1 MSENHYAEFSECSMK
16 PQEVLEYVS
25 GPIPVPEEGEVLVRM
40 KAAPINPADINFVQG
55 VYGLKPVLPHSRAG
69 LEGCGVVQESRA
81 EGFREGDEVILLR
94 GVGSWSEY
102 VAVPSVNVMKLPV
115 GVDPVQAAMLKVNP
129 LTALRMLEG
138 FVSLEPGDWL
148 VQNAANSG
156 VGRCIIQLARE
167 MGVKTVNFV
176 RRPDELRDELTELGA
191 DLVVGEDDG
200 DVVKNTLARLD
211 GKRPV
216 LASNAVGGESALRLM
231 DILAPGGSMVTYG
244 AMSRKSIKVP
254 NGFLIFKG
262 IKLEGLW
269 VTQWLKNA
277 PVSEIE
283 AAYDKLARLMAD
295 GRLKQAVDTVYPLS
309 ADLVVGEDDGDVV
322 KNTLARL
329 DGKRP
334 VLASNAVGGESALRL
349 MDILAPGGSMV
360 TYGAMSRKSIKVP
373 NGFLI
378 FKGIKLEGLWVTQW
392 LKNAPVSEIEA
403 AYDKLARLM
412 ADGRLKQAVD
422 TVYPLSDVR
431 KAVEKAQE
439 EFRSGKVVLS
449 MDCA

>member
-115 GVDPVQAAMLKVNP
+115 KVDPVQGGHA
-129 LTALRMLEG
+129 EG
-138 FVSLEPGDWL
+138 ESPDRPAHAGRDRFPGAGGDWL
-148 VQNAANSG
+148 VQNAANSV

-176 RRPDELRDELTELGA
+176 RRPDELRDELTALGA

-216 LASNAVGGESALRLM
+216 LASNAVGGEK
-231 DILAPGGSMVTYG
+231 AP
-244 AMSRKSIKVP
+244 
-254 NGFLIFKG
+254 
-262 IKLEGLW
+262 
-269 VTQWLKNA
+269 
-277 PVSEIE
+277 
-283 AAYDKLARLMAD
+283 
-295 GRLKQAVDTVYPLS
+295 
-309 ADLVVGEDDGDVV
+309 
-322 KNTLARL
+322 
-329 DGKRP
+329 
-334 VLASNAVGGESALRL
+334 
-349 MDILAPGGSMV
+349 
-360 TYGAMSRKSIKVP
+360 
-373 NGFLI
+373 
-378 FKGIKLEGLWVTQW
+378 
-392 LKNAPVSEIEA
+392 
-403 AYDKLARLM
+403 
-412 ADGRLKQAVD
+412 
-422 TVYPLSDVR
+422 
-431 KAVEKAQE
+431 
-439 EFRSGKVVLS
+439 
-449 MDCA
+449 CA

>member
-115 GVDPVQAAMLKVNP
+115 KVDPVQAAMLKVNP

-176 RRPDELRDELTELGA
+176 RRPDELRDELTALGA

-216 LASNAVGGESALRLM
+216 LASNAVGGESAGGA
-231 DILAPGGSMVTYG
+231 LAIYLCRDAETRGLPVPKFQMLIYPVADERMETESMKKYTDTPMWNAEHNAEMWRMY
-244 AMSRKSIKVP
+244 
-254 NGFLIFKG
+254 
-262 IKLEGLW
+262 LEGKTCPEASPMEMELPKQLPLTYME
-269 VTQWLKNA
+269 VAELDCLHDEGVAYARRLEEAGGTVELH
-277 PVSEIE
+277 EIKGVFHG
-283 AAYDKLARLMAD
+283 YD
-295 GRLKQAVDTVYPLS
+295 VDPRTSVMQECLRNRS
-309 ADLVVGEDDGDVV
+309 D
-322 KNTLARL
+322 
-329 DGKRP
+329 
-334 VLASNAVGGESALRL
+334 ALR
-349 MDILAPGGSMV
+349 
-360 TYGAMSRKSIKVP
+360 R
-373 NGFLI
+373 
-378 FKGIKLEGLWVTQW
+378 GLWG
-392 LKNAPVSEIEA
+392 E
-403 AYDKLARLM
+403 
-412 ADGRLKQAVD
+412 
-422 TVYPLSDVR
+422 
-431 KAVEKAQE
+431 
-439 EFRSGKVVLS
+439 
-449 MDCA
+449 

>member
-1 MSENHYAEFSECSMK
+1 M
-16 PQEVLEYVS
+16 
-25 GPIPVPEEGEVLVRM
+25 
-40 KAAPINPADINFVQG
+40 
-55 VYGLKPVLPHSRAG
+55 
-69 LEGCGVVQESRA
+69 
-81 EGFREGDEVILLR
+81 
-94 GVGSWSEY
+94 GSWSEY
-102 VAVPSVNVMKLPV
+102 VAVPAVNVMKLPV
-115 GVDPVQAAMLKVNP
+115 KVDPVQAAMLKVNP

-138 FVSLEPGDWL
+138 FVSLTPGDWV
-148 VQNAANSG
+148 VQNASNSG

-176 RRPDELRDELTELGA
+176 RRPDELRDELTALGA
-191 DLVVGEDDG
+191 DLVVGEDDE

-231 DILAPGGSMVTYG
+231 DMLAPGGSMVTYG

-277 PVSEIE
+277 PV
-283 AAYDKLARLMAD
+283 
-295 GRLKQAVDTVYPLS
+295 P
-309 ADLVVGEDDGDVV
+309 
-322 KNTLARL
+322 
-329 DGKRP
+329 
-334 VLASNAVGGESALRL
+334 
-349 MDILAPGGSMV
+349 
-360 TYGAMSRKSIKVP
+360 
-373 NGFLI
+373 
-378 FKGIKLEGLWVTQW
+378 
-392 LKNAPVSEIEA
+392 EIEA

-431 KAVEKAQE
+431 RAVEKAQE

-449 MDCA
+449 MERA

>member
-94 GVGSWSEY
+94 GVGSWSE
-102 VAVPSVNVMKLPV
+102 
-115 GVDPVQAAMLKVNP
+115 AAMLKVNP

-309 ADLVVGEDDGDVV
+309 
-322 KNTLARL
+322 
-329 DGKRP
+329 
-334 VLASNAVGGESALRL
+334 
-349 MDILAPGGSMV
+349 
-360 TYGAMSRKSIKVP
+360 
-373 NGFLI
+373 
-378 FKGIKLEGLWVTQW
+378 
-392 LKNAPVSEIEA
+392 
-403 AYDKLARLM
+403 
-412 ADGRLKQAVD
+412 
-422 TVYPLSDVR
+422 DVR

>member
-81 EGFREGDEVILLR
+81 EGFREGDVVILL
-94 GVGSWSEY
+94 V
-102 VAVPSVNVMKLPV
+102 K
-115 GVDPVQAAMLKVNP
+115 VDPVQAAMLKVNP

-176 RRPDELRDELTELGA
+176 RRPDELRDELTALGA

-231 DILAPGGSMVTYG
+231 DMLAPGGSMVTYG

-283 AAYDKLARLMAD
+283 AAY
-295 GRLKQAVDTVYPLS
+295 
-309 ADLVVGEDDGDVV
+309 E
-322 KNTLARL
+322 
-329 DGKRP
+329 
-334 VLASNAVGGESALRL
+334 
-349 MDILAPGGSMV
+349 
-360 TYGAMSRKSIKVP
+360 
-373 NGFLI
+373 
-378 FKGIKLEGLWVTQW
+378 
-392 LKNAPVSEIEA
+392 
-403 AYDKLARLM
+403 KLARLM

>member
-1 MSENHYAEFSECSMK
+1 MK
-16 PQEVLEYVS
+16 PQDVLEYVS
-25 GPIPVPEEGEVLVRM
+25 GPMPVPAEGEVLIRM

-55 VYGLKPVLPHSRAG
+55 VYGVKPVLPHSRAG
-69 LEGCGVVQESRA
+69 LEGCGMVQESRA
-81 EGFREGDEVILLR
+81 EGFRKDDEVIL
-94 GVGSWSEY
+94 
-102 VAVPSVNVMKLPV
+102 
-115 GVDPVQAAMLKVNP
+115 
-129 LTALRMLEG
+129 
-138 FVSLEPGDWL
+138 PGDWV
-148 VQNAANSG
+148 VQNASNSG

-176 RRPDELRDELTELGA
+176 RRPDELRDELTALGA
-191 DLVVGEDDG
+191 DLVVGEDDE

-231 DILAPGGSMVTYG
+231 DMLAPGGSMVTYG

-277 PVSEIE
+277 PV
-283 AAYDKLARLMAD
+283 
-295 GRLKQAVDTVYPLS
+295 P
-309 ADLVVGEDDGDVV
+309 
-322 KNTLARL
+322 
-329 DGKRP
+329 
-334 VLASNAVGGESALRL
+334 
-349 MDILAPGGSMV
+349 
-360 TYGAMSRKSIKVP
+360 
-373 NGFLI
+373 
-378 FKGIKLEGLWVTQW
+378 
-392 LKNAPVSEIEA
+392 EIEA

-431 KAVEKAQE
+431 RAVEKAQE

-449 MDCA
+449 MERA

>member
-1 MSENHYAEFSECSMK
+1 MK
-16 PQEVLEYVS
+16 PQDVLEYVS
-25 GPIPVPEEGEVLVRM
+25 GPMPVPAEGEVLIRM

-55 VYGLKPVLPHSRAG
+55 VYGVKPVLPHSRAG

-81 EGFREGDEVILLR
+81 EGFRKDDEVILLR

-102 VAVPSVNVMKLPV
+102 VAVPAVNVMKLPV
-115 GVDPVQAAMLKVNP
+115 KVDPVQAAMLKVNP

-138 FVSLEPGDWL
+138 FVSLTPGDWV
-148 VQNAANSG
+148 VQNASNSG

-176 RRPDELRDELTELGA
+176 RRPDELRDELRDELTALGA
-191 DLVVGEDDG
+191 DLVVGEDDE

-231 DILAPGGSMVTYG
+231 DMLAPGGSMVTYG

-277 PVSEIE
+277 PV
-283 AAYDKLARLMAD
+283 
-295 GRLKQAVDTVYPLS
+295 P
-309 ADLVVGEDDGDVV
+309 
-322 KNTLARL
+322 
-329 DGKRP
+329 
-334 VLASNAVGGESALRL
+334 
-349 MDILAPGGSMV
+349 
-360 TYGAMSRKSIKVP
+360 
-373 NGFLI
+373 
-378 FKGIKLEGLWVTQW
+378 
-392 LKNAPVSEIEA
+392 EIEA

-431 KAVEKAQE
+431 RAVEKAQE

-449 MDCA
+449 MERV

>member
-244 AMSRKSIKVP
+244 AMS
-254 NGFLIFKG
+254 
-262 IKLEGLW
+262 W
-269 VTQWLKNA
+269 
-277 PVSEIE
+277 
-283 AAYDKLARLMAD
+283 
-295 GRLKQAVDTVYPLS
+295 
-309 ADLVVGEDDGDVV
+309 
-322 KNTLARL
+322 
-329 DGKRP
+329 
-334 VLASNAVGGESALRL
+334 
-349 MDILAPGGSMV
+349 
-360 TYGAMSRKSIKVP
+360 KSIKVP

>member
-81 EGFREGDEVILLR
+81 EGFREGDEVILCAAWVPER
-94 GVGSWSEY
+94 VCGGS
-102 VAVPSVNVMKLPV
+102 SVNVMKLPV
-115 GVDPVQAAMLKVNP
+115 KVDPVQAAMLKVNP

-138 FVSLEPGDWL
+138 FVSLKPGDWL

-176 RRPDELRDELTELGA
+176 RRPDELRDELTALGA

-231 DILAPGGSMVTYG
+231 DMLAPGGSMVTYG

-283 AAYDKLARLMAD
+283 AAY
-295 GRLKQAVDTVYPLS
+295 
-309 ADLVVGEDDGDVV
+309 E
-322 KNTLARL
+322 
-329 DGKRP
+329 
-334 VLASNAVGGESALRL
+334 
-349 MDILAPGGSMV
+349 
-360 TYGAMSRKSIKVP
+360 
-373 NGFLI
+373 
-378 FKGIKLEGLWVTQW
+378 
-392 LKNAPVSEIEA
+392 
-403 AYDKLARLM
+403 KLARLM

>member
-1 MSENHYAEFSECSMK
+1 MK
-16 PQEVLEYVS
+16 PQDVLEYVS
-25 GPIPVPEEGEVLVRM
+25 GPMPVPAEGEVLIRM
-40 KAAPINPADINFVQG
+40 KAAPVNPADINFVQG
-55 VYGLKPVLPHSRAG
+55 VYGVKPVLPHSRAG

-81 EGFREGDEVILLR
+81 EGFRKDDEVILLR

-102 VAVPSVNVMKLPV
+102 VAVPAVNVMKLPV
-115 GVDPVQAAMLKVNP
+115 KVDPVQAAMLKVNP

-138 FVSLEPGDWL
+138 FVSLTPGDWV
-148 VQNAANSG
+148 VQNASNSG

-176 RRPDELRDELTELGA
+176 RRPDELRDGLTALGA
-191 DLVVGEDDG
+191 DLVVGEDDE

-231 DILAPGGSMVTYG
+231 DMLAPGGSMVTYG

-277 PVSEIE
+277 PV
-283 AAYDKLARLMAD
+283 
-295 GRLKQAVDTVYPLS
+295 P
-309 ADLVVGEDDGDVV
+309 
-322 KNTLARL
+322 
-329 DGKRP
+329 
-334 VLASNAVGGESALRL
+334 
-349 MDILAPGGSMV
+349 
-360 TYGAMSRKSIKVP
+360 
-373 NGFLI
+373 
-378 FKGIKLEGLWVTQW
+378 
-392 LKNAPVSEIEA
+392 EIEA

-431 KAVEKAQE
+431 RAVEKAQE

-449 MDCA
+449 MERA

>member
-1 MSENHYAEFSECSMK
+1 MK
-16 PQEVLEYVS
+16 PQDVLEYVS
-25 GPIPVPEEGEVLVRM
+25 GPMPVPAEGEVLIRM

-55 VYGLKPVLPHSRAG
+55 VYGVKPVLPHSRAG
-69 LEGCGVVQESRA
+69 LEGCGVVQESAA
-81 EGFREGDEVILLR
+81 EGFRKDDEVILLR

-102 VAVPSVNVMKLPV
+102 VAVPAVNVMKLPV
-115 GVDPVQAAMLKVNP
+115 KVDPVQAAMLKVNP

-138 FVSLEPGDWL
+138 FVSLTPGDWV
-148 VQNAANSG
+148 VQNASNSG

-176 RRPDELRDELTELGA
+176 RRPDELRDELTALGA
-191 DLVVGEDDG
+191 DE

-231 DILAPGGSMVTYG
+231 DMLAPGGSMVTYG

-277 PVSEIE
+277 PV
-283 AAYDKLARLMAD
+283 
-295 GRLKQAVDTVYPLS
+295 P
-309 ADLVVGEDDGDVV
+309 
-322 KNTLARL
+322 
-329 DGKRP
+329 
-334 VLASNAVGGESALRL
+334 
-349 MDILAPGGSMV
+349 
-360 TYGAMSRKSIKVP
+360 
-373 NGFLI
+373 
-378 FKGIKLEGLWVTQW
+378 
-392 LKNAPVSEIEA
+392 EIEA

-431 KAVEKAQE
+431 RAVEKAQE

-449 MDCA
+449 MERV

>member
-81 EGFREGDEVILLR
+81 EGFREGDVVILLR

-115 GVDPVQAAMLKVNP
+115 KVDPVQAAMLKVNP

-176 RRPDELRDELTELGA
+176 E
-191 DLVVGEDDG
+191 
-200 DVVKNTLARLD
+200 
-211 GKRPV
+211 
-216 LASNAVGGESALRLM
+216 
-231 DILAPGGSMVTYG
+231 APGGAG
-244 AMSRKSIKVP
+244 IRFRPHSRSGGGRSSGPDEGGSDQPGGHQFCTGSLWFEACAAALPRRPGRLRRGTGVSRRGIP
-254 NGFLIFKG
+254 RGRCGDSPARRGFLERVCG
-262 IKLEGLW
+262 GSLRECHETPGEGR
-269 VTQWLKNA
+269 
-277 PVSEIE
+277 S
-283 AAYDKLARLMAD
+283 
-295 GRLKQAVDTVYPLS
+295 
-309 ADLVVGEDDGDVV
+309 
-322 KNTLARL
+322 
-329 DGKRP
+329 RP
-334 VLASNAVGGESALRL
+334 GGHAEGESPDRSAHAGRVRFPGTGG
-349 MDILAPGGSMV
+349 LA
-360 TYGAMSRKSIKVP
+360 GAECR
-373 NGFLI
+373 
-378 FKGIKLEGLWVTQW
+378 Q
-392 LKNAPVSEIEA
+392 
-403 AYDKLARLM
+403 
-412 ADGRLKQAVD
+412 
-422 TVYPLSDVR
+422 
-431 KAVEKAQE
+431 
-439 EFRSGKVVLS
+439 FRSGKVHYS
-449 MDCA
+449 TGP

>member
-115 GVDPVQAAMLKVNP
+115 KVDPVQAAMLKVNP

-176 RRPDELRDELTELGA
+176 RRPDELRDELTALGA

-231 DILAPGGSMVTYG
+231 DMLAPGGSMVTYG
-244 AMSRKSIKVP
+244 AMSRKSIKV
-254 NGFLIFKG
+254 
-262 IKLEGLW
+262 
-269 VTQWLKNA
+269 TQWLKNA

-283 AAYDKLARLMAD
+283 AAY
-295 GRLKQAVDTVYPLS
+295 
-309 ADLVVGEDDGDVV
+309 E
-322 KNTLARL
+322 
-329 DGKRP
+329 
-334 VLASNAVGGESALRL
+334 
-349 MDILAPGGSMV
+349 
-360 TYGAMSRKSIKVP
+360 
-373 NGFLI
+373 
-378 FKGIKLEGLWVTQW
+378 
-392 LKNAPVSEIEA
+392 
-403 AYDKLARLM
+403 KLARLM